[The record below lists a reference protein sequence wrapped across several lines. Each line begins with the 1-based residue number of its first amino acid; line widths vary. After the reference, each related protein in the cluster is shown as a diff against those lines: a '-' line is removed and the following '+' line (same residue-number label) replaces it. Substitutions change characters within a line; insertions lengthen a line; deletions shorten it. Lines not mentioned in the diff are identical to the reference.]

1 MERALAE
8 EIYKTV
14 VVVTNYPKDFKAFY
28 MRLNDDEKTVAAMDV
43 LAPGIGELIGG
54 SQREERLDVLE
65 RRIKEMGLNPEDFE
79 WYVALRKYGTH
90 KHAGF
95 GLGFERV
102 VLLCTGCD
110 NIRDVIPYPR
120 WPGNADF

>member
-1 MERALAE
+1 MVCRAS
-8 EIYKTV
+8 
-14 VVVTNYPKDFKAFY
+14 FSRS
-28 MRLNDDEKTVAAMDV
+28 RLLTRLVHLPTHPPIRPPPIAT
-43 LAPGIGELIGG
+43 LL
-54 SQREERLDVLE
+54 SRTRSRLDVLE
-65 RRIKEMGLNPEDFE
+65 RRIKEMDLNPEDFD

>member
-1 MERALAE
+1 MRRGKTRCFAFYYLSRAKRKGLIHHTRAYSENDQMPSTRALRPE
-8 EIYKTV
+8 T
-14 VVVTNYPKDFKAFY
+14 
-28 MRLNDDEKTVAAMDV
+28 
-43 LAPGIGELIGG
+43 
-54 SQREERLDVLE
+54 SSSSRLDVLE
-65 RRIKEMGLNPEDFE
+65 RRIKEMGLHPEDFE